1 MPTRRGSTEG
11 RLQEEAIPAV
21 VVALLSVTVLPPLG
35 FWSVRIG
42 QRVRAGA
49 QRKGVVDHGIG
60 QLAVVLGWVGIALT
74 GVIVL
79 AIVIA
84 AAAALLSSD

>member
-1 MPTRRGSTEG
+1 MPTPRGSTEG

-60 QLAVVLGWVGIALT
+60 QLAVVLGWIGIALT
-74 GVIVL
+74 GVIAV

-84 AAAALLSSD
+84 VAAALLSAS

>member
-1 MPTRRGSTEG
+1 MPTRRGSSEE
-11 RLQEEAIPAV
+11 RLQEEAIPALV
-21 VVALLSVTVLPPLG
+21 AALLSVTILPPLG
-35 FWSVRIG
+35 FWSVRVG

-60 QLAVVLGWVGIALT
+60 QLAIVLGWVGIALT

-79 AIVIA
+79 ALVIVGVR
-84 AAAALLSSD
+84 ALLAAG

>member
-1 MPTRRGSTEG
+1 VPARRGSTEP
-11 RLQEEAIPAV
+11 RLQEEAIPALL
-21 VVALLSVTVLPPLG
+21 VALLSVTVLPPLG

-60 QLAVVLGWVGIALT
+60 QIAIVLGWVGIALT

-79 AIVIA
+79 ALVIVGVRV
-84 AAAALLSSD
+84 LLGAG

>member
-1 MPTRRGSTEG
+1 MPTSRGSAEG

-42 QRVRAGA
+42 RRVRAGA

>member
-21 VVALLSVTVLPPLG
+21 VIALLSVTVLPPLG

-49 QRKGVVDHGIG
+49 QRKGVIDHGIG

-74 GVIVL
+74 GVIVV

-84 AAAALLSSD
+84 VATRLLPFG

>member
-1 MPTRRGSTEG
+1 MPTRRGSSEE
-11 RLQEEAIPAV
+11 RLQEEAIPALV
-21 VVALLSVTVLPPLG
+21 AALLSVTILPPLG

-60 QLAVVLGWVGIALT
+60 QLAIVLGWVGIALT

-79 AIVIA
+79 ALVIVGVR
-84 AAAALLSSD
+84 ALLAAG